1 MPSRSDS
8 VKPVKIFLSYS
19 YRDERLKKQ
28 LDSHLGPMDRRGD
41 LQIWHEQKILAGE
54 NRDREI
60 SKHFEE
66 ADIILCLISPNFI
79 SSDYCYTIELPRA
92 LAKKKSGEARVIP
105 ILLRDVD
112 WQKTPFGELG
122 LQVLPRDGKPIA
134 RPYNRDKVLR
144 EVAQEIARVIEIV
157 NGKNV

>member
-19 YRDERLKKQ
+19 DRDERLKKQ

-41 LQIWHEQKILAGE
+41 LQIWNEQKILAGE
-54 NRDREI
+54 NRNKEI

-92 LAKKKSGEARVIP
+92 LAKKRSGEARVIP

-122 LQVLPRDGKPIA
+122 LQILPKDGKPIA
-134 RPYNRDKVLR
+134 RAYSRDATLTK
-144 EVAQEIARVIEIV
+144 VAQEIARVIDIIS
-157 NGKNV
+157 GKEV